1 MRDDVQQFWQGAYG
15 HDAGEVITSL
25 DDMGDPAGR
34 NLMCILPFA
43 DLPEAFRRLRD
54 AKGTEPAYTGCT
66 ILAPDW
72 PTADWRRDLRYFDDV
87 GEYRR
92 GTRLFGVGRACRFT
106 RTTYGVRVLRMPR
119 ALEAR
124 LSRRQR
130 QARTRLAADAMAPPV
145 LAAAASSAAPA
156 AAAAAATSTATV
168 ATAATATTAVTTAI

>member
-1 MRDDVQQFWQGAYG
+1 
-15 HDAGEVITSL
+15 
-25 DDMGDPAGR
+25 MGDPAGR

-54 AKGTEPAYTGCT
+54 AKGKEPAFTGCT

-72 PTADWRRDLRYFDDV
+72 PTADWRRELRYFDDV

-92 GTRLFGVGRACRFT
+92 GTCLFGVGRAGRFT
-106 RTTYGVRVLRMPR
+106 RTTYGVRVFRMPR

-130 QARTRLAADAMAPPV
+130 QARTQLAADAMAPPV
-145 LAAAASSAAPA
+145 LV
-156 AAAAAATSTATV
+156 AAAT
-168 ATAATATTAVTTAI
+168 TAATVTTDATTAI